1 MKNFKDMW
9 EDAAANSVAG
19 GGVSLP
25 SDAMGKNAQKKKKRI
40 YDGRTREGKKFV
52 ERILARRNARAEAA
66 KAKTEEVNE
75 SLKESRLVLSNPMY
89 NELIKLGLDKL
100 MKKHDAYVNKKETDK
115 KNTTNSTPS
124 PMFSNDLR
132 KLINKNKSKLKS
144 VLEKY
149 RKPTQAEIDADRK
162 KDQRGKKRPSATSK
176 SIGNKLYKNLRN
188 QNEMKGAE
196 EWQRYADLLAI
207 KSNLIK
213 KKNKPSSAAIHAINK
228 KINAL
233 LKSMGVTEADAKM
246 HLEALSKYDFR
257 YYRTYELELKN
268 RAYGYDV
275 EQAFKKAG
283 YDIYGGDVSVRGPT
297 IKFNRYSKKWGT
309 NEKKLK
315 AAIKKVLGI
324 DVDRL

>member
-52 ERILARRNARAEAA
+52 ERILARRTASAEA
-66 KAKTEEVNE
+66 KAKVEQKEVTEAKIQD
-75 SLKESRLVLSNPMY
+75 LSRKHKRELQKAQRTGNLELS
-89 NELIKLGLDKL
+89 
-100 MKKHDAYVNKKETDK
+100 KK
-115 KNTTNSTPS
+115 
-124 PMFSNDLR
+124 
-132 KLINKNKSKLKS
+132 
-144 VLEKY
+144 
-149 RKPTQAEIDADRK
+149 AEDD
-162 KDQRGKKRPSATSK
+162 
-176 SIGNKLYKNLRN
+176 LYKWAFDNGEIKTDDPDEFTDWLDQNLDDLAKGKLREN
-188 QNEMKGAE
+188 VEEMKGAE
-196 EWQRYADLLAI
+196 EWQKYAELLAI
-207 KSNLIK
+207 KSKLIK
-213 KKNKPSSAAIHAINK
+213 GKNKPSSASILAVNR

-233 LKSMGVTEADAKM
+233 LRKMGVTEEDAKL

-283 YDIYGGDVSVRGPT
+283 YDIYGGDLSVRGST
-297 IKFNRYSKKWGT
+297 IRFNRHSKHWGT

>member
-52 ERILARRNARAEAA
+52 ERILARRTASAEA
-66 KAKTEEVNE
+66 KAKVEQKEVTEAKIQD
-75 SLKESRLVLSNPMY
+75 LSRKHKRELQKAQRTGNLELS
-89 NELIKLGLDKL
+89 
-100 MKKHDAYVNKKETDK
+100 KK
-115 KNTTNSTPS
+115 
-124 PMFSNDLR
+124 
-132 KLINKNKSKLKS
+132 
-144 VLEKY
+144 
-149 RKPTQAEIDADRK
+149 AEDD
-162 KDQRGKKRPSATSK
+162 
-176 SIGNKLYKNLRN
+176 LYKWAFDNGEIKTDDPDEFTDWLDQNLDDLAKGKLREN
-188 QNEMKGAE
+188 VEEMKGAE
-196 EWQRYADLLAI
+196 EWQKYAELLAI
-207 KSNLIK
+207 KSKLIK
-213 KKNKPSSAAIHAINK
+213 GKNKPSSASILAVNK

-233 LKSMGVTEADAKM
+233 LRKMGVTEEDAKL

-283 YDIYGGDVSVRGPT
+283 YDIYGGDISVRGST

-309 NEKKLK
+309 DEKKLK

>member
-52 ERILARRNARAEAA
+52 ERILARRTANAEA
-66 KAKTEEVNE
+66 KAKVEQKEVTEAKIQD
-75 SLKESRLVLSNPMY
+75 LSRKHKRELQKAQRTGNLELS
-89 NELIKLGLDKL
+89 
-100 MKKHDAYVNKKETDK
+100 KK
-115 KNTTNSTPS
+115 
-124 PMFSNDLR
+124 
-132 KLINKNKSKLKS
+132 
-144 VLEKY
+144 
-149 RKPTQAEIDADRK
+149 AEDD
-162 KDQRGKKRPSATSK
+162 
-176 SIGNKLYKNLRN
+176 LYKWAFDNGEIKTDDPDEFTDWLDQNLDDLAKGKLREN
-188 QNEMKGAE
+188 VEEMKGAE
-196 EWQRYADLLAI
+196 EWQKYAELLAI
-207 KSNLIK
+207 KSKLIK
-213 KKNKPSSAAIHAINK
+213 GKNKPSSAAIVAVNK

-233 LKSMGVTEADAKM
+233 LRKMGVTEEDAKL

-257 YYRTYELELKN
+257 YYRTNELELKN

-283 YDIYGGDVSVRGPT
+283 YDIYGGDLSVRGST
-297 IKFNRYSKKWGT
+297 IRFNRHSKHWGT

>member
-40 YDGRTREGKKFV
+40 YDGRTKEGKKFV
-52 ERILARRNARAEAA
+52 ERILARRTARAEAA
-66 KAKTEEVNE
+66 KVKTEEVTEAKIQDLSRKHKRELQKAQRTGNL
-75 SLKESRLVLSNPMY
+75 SLSKKAEDDLY
-89 NELIKLGLDKL
+89 NWAFDNGEIKTDDPDEFTNWLDQNLDDLAKGKL
-100 MKKHDAYVNKKETDK
+100 RENVE
-115 KNTTNSTPS
+115 
-124 PMFSNDLR
+124 
-132 KLINKNKSKLKS
+132 
-144 VLEKY
+144 
-149 RKPTQAEIDADRK
+149 
-162 KDQRGKKRPSATSK
+162 
-176 SIGNKLYKNLRN
+176 
-188 QNEMKGAE
+188 EMKGAE
-196 EWQRYADLLAI
+196 EWQKYAELLAI
-207 KSNLIK
+207 KSKLIK
-213 KKNKPSSAAIHAINK
+213 GKNKPSSAAIVAINK

-233 LKSMGVTEADAKM
+233 LRKMGVTEKDAKL

-257 YYRTYELELKN
+257 YYRTNELELKN

-283 YDIYGGDVSVRGPT
+283 YDIYGGDLSVRGST
-297 IKFNRYSKKWGT
+297 IRFNRHSKHWGT

>member
-52 ERILARRNARAEAA
+52 ERILARRTARAEA

-75 SLKESRLVLSNPMY
+75 SL
-89 NELIKLGLDKL
+89 
-100 MKKHDAYVNKKETDK
+100 A
-115 KNTTNSTPS
+115 
-124 PMFSNDLR
+124 
-132 KLINKNKSKLKS
+132 
-144 VLEKY
+144 
-149 RKPTQAEIDADRK
+149 
-162 KDQRGKKRPSATSK
+162 
-176 SIGNKLYKNLRN
+176 
-188 QNEMKGAE
+188 EMKGAE

-207 KSNLIK
+207 KANLIK

>member
-52 ERILARRNARAEAA
+52 ERILARRTASAEA
-66 KAKTEEVNE
+66 KAKVEQKEVTEAKIQD
-75 SLKESRLVLSNPMY
+75 LSRKHKRELQKAQRTGNLELS
-89 NELIKLGLDKL
+89 
-100 MKKHDAYVNKKETDK
+100 KK
-115 KNTTNSTPS
+115 
-124 PMFSNDLR
+124 
-132 KLINKNKSKLKS
+132 
-144 VLEKY
+144 
-149 RKPTQAEIDADRK
+149 AEDD
-162 KDQRGKKRPSATSK
+162 
-176 SIGNKLYKNLRN
+176 LYKWAFDNGEIKTDDPDEFTDWLDQNLDDLAKGKLREN
-188 QNEMKGAE
+188 VEEMKGAE
-196 EWQRYADLLAI
+196 EWQKYAELLAI
-207 KSNLIK
+207 KSKLIK
-213 KKNKPSSAAIHAINK
+213 GKNKPSSAAIVAVNK

-233 LKSMGVTEADAKM
+233 LRKMGVTEEDAKL

-257 YYRTYELELKN
+257 YYRTNELELKN

-283 YDIYGGDVSVRGPT
+283 YDIYGGDLSVRGST
-297 IKFNRYSKKWGT
+297 IRFNRHSKHWGT

>member
-52 ERILARRNARAEAA
+52 ERILARRTASAEA
-66 KAKTEEVNE
+66 KAKVEQKEVTEAKIQD
-75 SLKESRLVLSNPMY
+75 LSRKHKRELQKAQRTGNLELS
-89 NELIKLGLDKL
+89 
-100 MKKHDAYVNKKETDK
+100 KK
-115 KNTTNSTPS
+115 
-124 PMFSNDLR
+124 
-132 KLINKNKSKLKS
+132 
-144 VLEKY
+144 
-149 RKPTQAEIDADRK
+149 AEDD
-162 KDQRGKKRPSATSK
+162 
-176 SIGNKLYKNLRN
+176 LYKWAFDNGEIKTDDPDEFTDWLDQNLDDLAKGKLREN
-188 QNEMKGAE
+188 VEEMKGAD
-196 EWQRYADLLAI
+196 EWQEYAELLAT
-207 KSNLIK
+207 KSRLIK
-213 KKNKPSSAAIHAINK
+213 KNNKPNSAVIHAINK
-228 KINAL
+228 KINVL
-233 LKSMGVTEADAKM
+233 LKKLGVTEQDAKL

-268 RAYGYDV
+268 RAYGYDI

-283 YDIYGGDVSVRGPT
+283 YDIYGGDISVRGPT

-309 NEKKLK
+309 DEKKLK

>member
-52 ERILARRNARAEAA
+52 ERILARRTASAEA
-66 KAKTEEVNE
+66 KAKVEQKEVTEAKIQD
-75 SLKESRLVLSNPMY
+75 LSRKHKRELQKAQRTGNLELS
-89 NELIKLGLDKL
+89 
-100 MKKHDAYVNKKETDK
+100 KK
-115 KNTTNSTPS
+115 
-124 PMFSNDLR
+124 
-132 KLINKNKSKLKS
+132 
-144 VLEKY
+144 
-149 RKPTQAEIDADRK
+149 AEDD
-162 KDQRGKKRPSATSK
+162 
-176 SIGNKLYKNLRN
+176 LYKWAFDNGEIKTDDPDEFTDWLDQNLDDLAKGKLREN
-188 QNEMKGAE
+188 VEEMKGAE
-196 EWQRYADLLAI
+196 EWQKYADLLAI
-207 KSNLIK
+207 KSKLIK
-213 KKNKPSSAAIHAINK
+213 GKNKPSSASILAVNK

-233 LKSMGVTEADAKM
+233 LRKMGVTEEDAKL

-257 YYRTYELELKN
+257 YYRTNELELKN

-283 YDIYGGDVSVRGPT
+283 YDIYGGDLSVRGST
-297 IKFNRYSKKWGT
+297 IRFNRHSKHWGT

>member
-52 ERILARRNARAEAA
+52 ERILARRTARAEA
-66 KAKTEEVNE
+66 KVKTEEVNE
-75 SLKESRLVLSNPMY
+75 SL
-89 NELIKLGLDKL
+89 
-100 MKKHDAYVNKKETDK
+100 A
-115 KNTTNSTPS
+115 
-124 PMFSNDLR
+124 
-132 KLINKNKSKLKS
+132 
-144 VLEKY
+144 
-149 RKPTQAEIDADRK
+149 
-162 KDQRGKKRPSATSK
+162 
-176 SIGNKLYKNLRN
+176 
-188 QNEMKGAE
+188 EMKGAD
-196 EWQRYADLLAI
+196 EWQEYAELLAI
-207 KSNLIK
+207 KSKLIK
-213 KKNKPSSAAIHAINK
+213 GKNKPSSAAIVAVNK

-233 LKSMGVTEADAKM
+233 LRKMGITEQEAKL

-257 YYRTYELELKN
+257 YYRPYELELKN
-268 RAYGYDV
+268 RAYGYDI

-283 YDIYGGDVSVRGPT
+283 YDIYGRDVSVSGST
-297 IKFNRYSKKWGT
+297 IKFNDYSKKWGRD
-309 NEKKLK
+309 EKKLK

>member
-52 ERILARRNARAEAA
+52 ERILARRTARAEA
-66 KAKTEEVNE
+66 KVKTEEVNE
-75 SLKESRLVLSNPMY
+75 SL
-89 NELIKLGLDKL
+89 
-100 MKKHDAYVNKKETDK
+100 A
-115 KNTTNSTPS
+115 
-124 PMFSNDLR
+124 
-132 KLINKNKSKLKS
+132 
-144 VLEKY
+144 
-149 RKPTQAEIDADRK
+149 
-162 KDQRGKKRPSATSK
+162 
-176 SIGNKLYKNLRN
+176 
-188 QNEMKGAE
+188 EMKGAD
-196 EWQRYADLLAI
+196 EWQKYAELLAI
-207 KSNLIK
+207 KSKLIK
-213 KKNKPSSAAIHAINK
+213 GKNKPSSAAIVAVNK

-233 LKSMGVTEADAKM
+233 LRKMGITEQEAKL

-257 YYRTYELELKN
+257 YYRPYELELKN
-268 RAYGYDV
+268 RAYGYDI

-283 YDIYGGDVSVRGPT
+283 YDIYGRDVSVSGST
-297 IKFNRYSKKWGT
+297 IKFNDYSKKWGRD
-309 NEKKLK
+309 EKKLK

>member
-40 YDGRTREGKKFV
+40 YDGRTKEGKKFV
-52 ERILARRNARAEAA
+52 ERILARRTARAEA
-66 KAKTEEVNE
+66 KAKVEQKEVTEAKIQD
-75 SLKESRLVLSNPMY
+75 LSRKHKRELQKAQRTGNLELS
-89 NELIKLGLDKL
+89 
-100 MKKHDAYVNKKETDK
+100 KK
-115 KNTTNSTPS
+115 
-124 PMFSNDLR
+124 
-132 KLINKNKSKLKS
+132 
-144 VLEKY
+144 
-149 RKPTQAEIDADRK
+149 AEDD
-162 KDQRGKKRPSATSK
+162 
-176 SIGNKLYKNLRN
+176 LYKWAFDNGEIKTDDPDEFTDWLDQNLDDLAKGKLREN
-188 QNEMKGAE
+188 VEEMKGAE
-196 EWQRYADLLAI
+196 EWQRYAELLAI
-207 KSNLIK
+207 KSKLIK
-213 KKNKPSSAAIHAINK
+213 GKNKPSSAAIVAVNK

-233 LKSMGVTEADAKM
+233 LRKMGITEEDAKM

-315 AAIKKVLGI
+315 ASIKKVLGI

>member
-52 ERILARRNARAEAA
+52 ERILARRTAHAEA
-66 KAKTEEVNE
+66 KVKTEEVNE
-75 SLKESRLVLSNPMY
+75 SL
-89 NELIKLGLDKL
+89 
-100 MKKHDAYVNKKETDK
+100 A
-115 KNTTNSTPS
+115 
-124 PMFSNDLR
+124 
-132 KLINKNKSKLKS
+132 
-144 VLEKY
+144 
-149 RKPTQAEIDADRK
+149 
-162 KDQRGKKRPSATSK
+162 
-176 SIGNKLYKNLRN
+176 
-188 QNEMKGAE
+188 EMKGAD
-196 EWQRYADLLAI
+196 EWQEYAELLAI
-207 KSNLIK
+207 KSKLIK
-213 KKNKPSSAAIHAINK
+213 GKNKPSSAAIVAVNK

-233 LKSMGVTEADAKM
+233 LRKMGITEQEAKL

-257 YYRTYELELKN
+257 YYRPYELELKN
-268 RAYGYDV
+268 RAYGYDI

-283 YDIYGGDVSVRGPT
+283 YDIYGRDVSVSGST
-297 IKFNRYSKKWGT
+297 IKFNDYSKKWGRD
-309 NEKKLK
+309 EKKLK

>member
-52 ERILARRNARAEAA
+52 ERILARRTASAEA
-66 KAKTEEVNE
+66 KAKVEQKEVTEAKIQD
-75 SLKESRLVLSNPMY
+75 LSRKHKRELQKAQRTGNLELS
-89 NELIKLGLDKL
+89 
-100 MKKHDAYVNKKETDK
+100 KK
-115 KNTTNSTPS
+115 
-124 PMFSNDLR
+124 
-132 KLINKNKSKLKS
+132 
-144 VLEKY
+144 
-149 RKPTQAEIDADRK
+149 AEDD
-162 KDQRGKKRPSATSK
+162 
-176 SIGNKLYKNLRN
+176 LYKWAFDNGEIKTDDPDEFTDWLDQNLDDLAKGKLREN
-188 QNEMKGAE
+188 VEEMKGAE
-196 EWQRYADLLAI
+196 EWQKYAELLAI
-207 KSNLIK
+207 KSKLIK
-213 KKNKPSSAAIHAINK
+213 GKNKPSSASILAVNK

-233 LKSMGVTEADAKM
+233 LRKMGVTEEDAKL

-283 YDIYGGDVSVRGPT
+283 YDIYGGDLSVRGST

-309 NEKKLK
+309 DEKKLK

>member
-66 KAKTEEVNE
+66 KAKTEEV
-75 SLKESRLVLSNPMY
+75 S
-89 NELIKLGLDKL
+89 
-100 MKKHDAYVNKKETDK
+100 
-115 KNTTNSTPS
+115 
-124 PMFSNDLR
+124 
-132 KLINKNKSKLKS
+132 
-144 VLEKY
+144 EKY

-196 EWQRYADLLAI
+196 EWQKYADLLAI

-257 YYRTYELELKN
+257 YYRTNELELKN

-283 YDIYGGDVSVRGPT
+283 YDIYGGDLSVRGST
-297 IKFNRYSKKWGT
+297 IKFNRYSKHWGT

-315 AAIKKVLGI
+315 AVIKKVLGI

>member
-40 YDGRTREGKKFV
+40 YDGRTKEGKKFV
-52 ERILARRNARAEAA
+52 ERILARRTARAEAA
-66 KAKTEEVNE
+66 KVKTEEVTE
-75 SLKESRLVLSNPMY
+75 AKIQDLSRKHKRELQKAQRTGNLELS
-89 NELIKLGLDKL
+89 
-100 MKKHDAYVNKKETDK
+100 KK
-115 KNTTNSTPS
+115 
-124 PMFSNDLR
+124 
-132 KLINKNKSKLKS
+132 
-144 VLEKY
+144 
-149 RKPTQAEIDADRK
+149 AEDD
-162 KDQRGKKRPSATSK
+162 
-176 SIGNKLYKNLRN
+176 LYKWAFDNGEIKTDDPDEFTNWLDQNLDDLAKGKLREN
-188 QNEMKGAE
+188 VEEMKGAE
-196 EWQRYADLLAI
+196 EWQKYAELLAI
-207 KSNLIK
+207 KSKLIK
-213 KKNKPSSAAIHAINK
+213 GKNKPSSAAIVAINK

-233 LKSMGVTEADAKM
+233 LRKMGVTEKDAKL

-257 YYRTYELELKN
+257 YYRTNELELKN

-283 YDIYGGDVSVRGPT
+283 YDIYGGDLSVRGST
-297 IKFNRYSKKWGT
+297 IRFNRHSKHWGT

>member
-40 YDGRTREGKKFV
+40 YDGRTKEGKKFV
-52 ERILARRNARAEAA
+52 ERILARRTARAEAT
-66 KAKTEEVNE
+66 KVKTEEV
-75 SLKESRLVLSNPMY
+75 
-89 NELIKLGLDKL
+89 
-100 MKKHDAYVNKKETDK
+100 
-115 KNTTNSTPS
+115 
-124 PMFSNDLR
+124 
-132 KLINKNKSKLKS
+132 KS
-144 VLEKY
+144 VLE
-149 RKPTQAEIDADRK
+149 
-162 KDQRGKKRPSATSK
+162 
-176 SIGNKLYKNLRN
+176 
-188 QNEMKGAE
+188 MKGAD
-196 EWQRYADLLAI
+196 EWQEYAELLAT
-207 KSNLIK
+207 KSRLIK
-213 KKNKPSSAAIHAINK
+213 KNNKPNSAVIHAINK
-228 KINAL
+228 KINVL
-233 LKSMGVTEADAKM
+233 LKKLGVTEQDANM

-283 YDIYGGDVSVRGPT
+283 YDIYGGDISVKGPT

>member
-52 ERILARRNARAEAA
+52 ERILARRTASAEA
-66 KAKTEEVNE
+66 KAKVEQKEVTEAKIQD
-75 SLKESRLVLSNPMY
+75 LSRKHKRELQKAQRTGNLELS
-89 NELIKLGLDKL
+89 
-100 MKKHDAYVNKKETDK
+100 KK
-115 KNTTNSTPS
+115 
-124 PMFSNDLR
+124 
-132 KLINKNKSKLKS
+132 
-144 VLEKY
+144 
-149 RKPTQAEIDADRK
+149 AEDD
-162 KDQRGKKRPSATSK
+162 
-176 SIGNKLYKNLRN
+176 LYKWAFDNGEIKTDDPDEFTDWLDQNLDDLAKGKLREN
-188 QNEMKGAE
+188 VEEMKGAE
-196 EWQRYADLLAI
+196 EWQKYAELLAI
-207 KSNLIK
+207 KSKLIK
-213 KKNKPSSAAIHAINK
+213 GKNKPSSASILAVNK

-233 LKSMGVTEADAKM
+233 LRKMGVTEEDAKL

-283 YDIYGGDVSVRGPT
+283 YDIYGGDISVRGPT

-309 NEKKLK
+309 DEKKLK